1 MLMNPV
7 EHAIPASAAGK
18 MEQRICE
25 EAKYARESAV
35 GIVFGRSGHRPIN
48 YEWAAHDRVAIDE
61 TPVTA
66 VPTTVAIISH
76 HAQTLRRDYKTA
88 AVQIV
93 EETRSPLRRSPPFDK
108 HAAEGRQCA

>member
-48 YEWAAHDRVAIDE
+48 YEGGAHDRVAIDE

-76 HAQTLRRDYKTA
+76 HEITIWRDYKTA
-88 AVQIV
+88 AVEKIKK
-93 EETRSPLRRSPPFDK
+93 TGGPP
-108 HAAEGRQCA
+108 RPQPPC